1 MSVLRIESDQ
11 ILTVSGVY
19 VNPLDLR
26 AEQIFIED
34 VAHALAHQCRFV
46 GHTNKFYSVAEHS
59 VRAVRWNRKR
69 GASNTELRWT
79 LLHDASEAYLVDL
92 ARPMKIDPY
101 FGKAYRGAEGRAM
114 DVICERFG
122 LERREPACVKEADLA
137 MLAAERRD
145 LMPAGGEW
153 TILDG
158 IDVPTERISPWSP
171 RRAKRLFLQEYARLF
186 EAATGDESRA

>member
-1 MSVLRIESDQ
+1 MNAVRIESDQ

-26 AEQIFIED
+26 PNQIHIVD

-59 VRAVRWNRKR
+59 VRALRWNRKR
-69 GASNTELRWT
+69 NVSHAELQWT

-114 DVICERFG
+114 EVICERFG
-122 LERREPACVKEADLA
+122 LDRKEPACVKEADLA

-145 LMPAGGEW
+145 LMPAGGDW
-153 TILDG
+153 VILEG
-158 IDVPTERISPWSP
+158 VEAPTEVISPWSP
-171 RRAKRLFLQEYARLF
+171 RRAKRMFLQEYVRLF
-186 EAATGDESRA
+186 GVVVDGEEYE